1 MSTDYVIY
9 AFSLSIKLGRVQ
21 RGWLN
26 FVVTRIDATKDQQQ
40 TALVVVR
47 YTEHLESQTDVRRHF
62 VIQSPVL
69 LNGQVRVLVW
79 QRVLNGIAFTVTQE
93 GDLEVRGA
101 LFLGGRQKDAAHANV
116 AAIQGTRDLEDSALV
131 ALGVVDHP
139 ALVLAAVVRGGA
151 VDRHESNAMGIR
163 RGVREG
169 KSKHFKGEVAPFGQ
183 RPDHL
188 LETVLEVQS
197 VLQSLLAIG
206 YWRPVVGE
214 SSFTLRRSIVIAA
227 AILGGLRSDRDV
239 GDTVVR
245 LWVMTESV
253 ETLDE
258 CQREET
264 YVREVEGIHKVAHVL
279 SAPRVHRLQLV
290 VLITLGLQP
299 FLDEEDLRSMVT
311 PFGEHSPT
319 ASPRRHDP
327 GRDTETGAG
336 KHLIENAQRILHP
349 LALRSSRGVEG
360 DDGIA

>member
-1 MSTDYVIY
+1 MYKDASIGVVLPRYAYLVIVNLYRTAYKTLTYRRPKTNSHESIYMSTDYVMY
-9 AFSLSIKLGRVQ
+9 TFSLSIKLGRVQ
-21 RGWLN
+21 RDWLN

-47 YTEHLESQTDVRRHF
+47 YTEHLESQADDVRRHF

-93 GDLEVRGA
+93 GDLEVRGE
-101 LFLGGRQKDAAHANV
+101 LLLGGRQKDAAHANV

-131 ALGVVDHP
+131 APGVVDHP

-151 VDRHESNAMGIR
+151 ADRHESKAMGVR

-206 YWRPVVGE
+206 HRRLVVGK
-214 SSFTLRRSIVIAA
+214 SSFTVRRSIVIAA

-279 SAPRVHRLQLV
+279 SAPGAHRLQLV
-290 VLITLGLQP
+290 VLIALGLQP
-299 FLDEEDLRSMVT
+299 FFDE
-311 PFGEHSPT
+311 
-319 ASPRRHDP
+319 
-327 GRDTETGAG
+327 
-336 KHLIENAQRILHP
+336 
-349 LALRSSRGVEG
+349 
-360 DDGIA
+360 